1 MSEMFFGCGGAE
13 IRDDLPYNIND
24 SEEFCFYKGTEII
37 FTDFNIQNVQDMSR
51 MFYEATI
58 NKSILNFINT
68 FNTESVTNMS
78 YMFECAVFLE
88 DKISLFNF
96 NTKNVVDM
104 SYMFSTAGMNQPK
117 DINISNFNTEIVTNM
132 EGMFCGCEYLTN

>member
-1 MSEMFFGCGGAE
+1 
-13 IRDDLPYNIND
+13 
-24 SEEFCFYKGTEII
+24 
-37 FTDFNIQNVQDMSR
+37 

-78 YMFECAVFLE
+78 RMFEGVVFLE

-117 DINISNFNTEIVTNM
+117 DINISNFNTENVTNM
-132 EGMFCGCEYLTN
+132 EGMFCGCEYLTNLNLSYLIHKILLI